1 MSDENKSRRCS
12 FELFPDERT
21 GDKIADELIANEKL
35 KERGRFMRA
44 MLVTGA
50 AFAAIDKRLPLLIS
64 ELLTENTTL
73 DDINKVISSVIPV
86 LFRLK
91 RNCLNYWKNNLVSI
105 RLWIAV
111 LLLQSRVCREMTV
124 KTRPEETLKI
134 CSEMTELTQPRPG
147 NISPFSCITLT
158 QHFPFHL
165 PFRGGSSPRKPHFP
179 FSRLVQFIEC
189 FH

>member
-73 DDINKVISSVIPV
+73 DDINKVISSVIPGAFSV
-86 LFRLK
+86 EKKLLELLEK
-91 RNCLNYWKNNLVSI
+91 LSGLHTSVDCSTPLTEQSLSRNDGEDQTRRNAENMFGDDLN
-105 RLWIAV
+105 
-111 LLLQSRVCREMTV
+111 
-124 KTRPEETLKI
+124 
-134 CSEMTELTQPRPG
+134 RPG
-147 NISPFSCITLT
+147 NP
-158 QHFPFHL
+158 
-165 PFRGGSSPRKPHFP
+165 GD
-179 FSRLVQFIEC
+179 
-189 FH
+189 